1 MYFRD
6 SNKPVSSEE
15 NVHCEIREIAGDQI
29 KQAPESHDQ
38 SFDFCSK
45 GEGQPLE
52 CWWYDLI
59 YILKGRKIKS
69 KEVTVE
75 AWITVVA
82 LEFVRFWVSIGD
94 REIWHLIRVWLWSVR
109 ERKKSW
115 MTTKILDLGNCVYG
129 HAIYWDGNMG
139 WDEIR
144 IKIWVSDKW
153 ERLVRYPSGV
163 LVIYLEFRTGDVNLR
178 VINVFNVFKGFPS
191 GSVV

>member
-1 MYFRD
+1 MYFGD

-69 KEVTVE
+69 KEVRVE

-82 LEFVRFWVSIGD
+82 LELVRFWVSIGD

-109 ERKKSW
+109 ERKKEIMNDYKDSW
-115 MTTKILDLGNCVYG
+115 PGQLCIWSCYLLRWEHGL
-129 HAIYWDGNMG
+129 G
-139 WDEIR
+139 WDKNQDLSSR
-144 IKIWVSDKW
+144 
-153 ERLVRYPSGV
+153 
-163 LVIYLEFRTGDVNLR
+163 
-178 VINVFNVFKGFPS
+178 
-191 GSVV
+191 